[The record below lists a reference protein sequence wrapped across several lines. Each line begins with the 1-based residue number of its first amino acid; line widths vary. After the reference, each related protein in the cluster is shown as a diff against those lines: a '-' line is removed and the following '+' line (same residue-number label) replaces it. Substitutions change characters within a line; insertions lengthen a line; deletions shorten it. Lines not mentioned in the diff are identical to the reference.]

1 MKLDYDLI
9 KEILAEV
16 QDKSDGFT
24 DNHLERRSFENNDE
38 GKKKFFT
45 FAYHYKIAIKAGLI
59 EGKILETQTITEGN
73 VLIGVSCRA
82 LTAQGQQVLEGM
94 RDEETSNKINDAF
107 IKGGKEGL
115 KQAPALALA
124 VIMKFL
130 GL

>member
-24 DNHLERRSFENNDE
+24 NNHLDRSSFEDNDE

-45 FAYHYKIAIKAGLI
+45 FAYHYKIAINAGLI
-59 EGKILETQTITEGN
+59 EGEILEHESMTDGN
-73 VLIGVSCRA
+73 TLMGVSCRA